1 MTSELHSQLVERMVV
16 TLRAAFPDLTFE
28 IDDGSREGDGIAI
41 RWIPADALLPQD
53 LEVGGPASFSPTES
67 SEVVPHSTERPSGS
81 YLLDEPLS
89 SEDLL
94 SPLRS
99 YLRGVFA
106 SGTPEMKHAA
116 RRLGMSTRTLQ
127 RRLHRVGTSFTQE
140 VDDTRRELACQL
152 VLEADCPLREIAMRL
167 GFVDVGS
174 FFRAFRR
181 WTQTSPRQYRLRAT
195 TTEAEAVATVA
206 S

>member
-1 MTSELHSQLVERMVV
+1 MVV

-28 IDDGSREGDGIAI
+28 IDDGTREGDGVAI
-41 RWIPADALLPQD
+41 RWIPADALPQD
-53 LEVGGPASFSPTES
+53 LEAGAPISFSTAES

-99 YLRGVFA
+99 YLRGIFA

-140 VDDTRRELACQL
+140 VDETRRALACQL
-152 VLEADCPLREIAMRL
+152 VMEADCPLREIAMRL

-181 WTQTSPRQYRLRAT
+181 WTQTSPRQYRLRAA
-195 TTEAEAVATVA
+195 AEAVA